1 MKITL
6 NSRENKPLDNPQMVM
21 KKKLTLGSPQNDP
34 LLLPVAVEP
43 KLPIVRPSTDINVN
57 VRKFEKP
64 ESKQKKKLTLPSF
77 NFQLAEPMNT
87 TFSVKPVP
95 TTDNEKIN
103 VFIEAFAN
111 TYKEFFNQVRNFS
124 YSEDGLSI
132 PQQDK
137 IFMETVIDNK
147 KVQQFITTNEHQE
160 EYVEQQ
166 IGFTWYKAQVLKQQ
180 HEVIDFDVDKSIIY
194 EFTLKFTPALTLK
207 PHEKLSDKM
216 LRDFL
221 ELSKLFRDDEKAL
234 IQFGFQPSEN
244 DWYKEGNVQLKDLPT
259 KIKKSEYSTNKMG
272 YSAFDCCLRLI
283 VQSNDKIRLETI
295 SRGLVSTLKRLEHDN
310 ELIAKQVKPKRAK
323 QFYKRK
329 VLGRKVDVPLS
340 FRKRFILTNKE
351 IAHFIVLPN
360 RTLQKDYHLEVD
372 EKGVTT
378 VHKNFLSGKG
388 LWLGDVTVKGNNKQ
402 FRIPTEELDQL
413 CGTYAFVGQPRSGK
427 DMSCSRFIIELAKR
441 GHGAVIGDA
450 IDESG
455 RGMADIIK
463 QNLPEDKVID
473 IDLADFNNPVY
484 FGLDDVVDAIGVTGV
499 DVVANDLV
507 GILELDKNY
516 SSKQLARLVAKA
528 CKCNLF
534 EMFSFLKSDKY
545 ARRIQKRVLDEG
557 NELLHLQLEMEYF
570 QTTIQANVR
579 GAVINRLDELLSMS
593 IMKNLFAARPNP
605 KFNLQKFIEQNK
617 VVLIRMKKDGGLGE
631 QGVKV
636 MMNLLLLKVSWLKKI
651 KQTDNVTF
659 LVFNEFHQYATETFN
674 ETLSSLILESPKYR
688 LGINLIFHTP
698 NKIDRK
704 LYECIQS
711 GAKGLFLFKNG
722 NLGIFRDMYERIK
735 PLDVEACLKIK
746 RHECLYLS
754 NIEDSEPFFIQMHPT
769 DKFDTNYKSVKQT
782 SIYGTKASIVNKD
795 IYETEKWMY
804 EPEPKPEENE
814 EKSEEK
820 PKKSKKT
827 KKN

>member
-43 KLPIVRPSTDINVN
+43 KLPIVRPSTDVNVN
-57 VRKFEKP
+57 VRQFEKP
-64 ESKQKKKLTLPSF
+64 EAKQKKKLTLPSF

-378 VHKNFLSGKG
+378 VDPSLLGKKG
-388 LWLGDVTVKGNNKQ
+388 IYLGNGKVKGNDVAV
-402 FRIPTEELDQL
+402 RIPVDNLDHL
-413 CGTYAFVGQPRSGK
+413 CGAYAFIGSKRMGK
-427 DMSCSRFIIELAKR
+427 DVSCARFIIENAKQ
-441 GHGAVIGDA
+441 GHGAIIGDC
-450 IDESG
+450 IDEAG
-455 RGMADIIK
+455 RGLADLIR
-463 QNLPEDKVID
+463 QNLPESKVID
-473 IDLADFNNPVY
+473 VDLCDTDNPIY
-484 FGLDDVVDAIGVTGV
+484 FGLDDVIESIGNGGI
-499 DVVANDLV
+499 DVISNDLV
-507 GILELDKNY
+507 QILDLDKNY
-516 SSKQLARLVAKA
+516 TSKQLARLVAKA
-528 CKCNLF
+528 CKCNLYD
-534 EMFSFLKSDKY
+534 MMVFLKSDKI
-545 ARRIQKRVLDEG
+545 AREFQK
-557 NELLHLQLEMEYF
+557 
-570 QTTIQANVR
+570 
-579 GAVINRLDELLSMS
+579 
-593 IMKNLFAARPNP
+593 K
-605 KFNLQKFIEQNK
+605 
-617 VVLIRMKKDGGLGE
+617 
-631 QGVKV
+631 
-636 MMNLLLLKVSWLKKI
+636 
-651 KQTDNVTF
+651 
-659 LVFNEFHQYATETFN
+659 
-674 ETLSSLILESPKYR
+674 
-688 LGINLIFHTP
+688 
-698 NKIDRK
+698 
-704 LYECIQS
+704 
-711 GAKGLFLFKNG
+711 
-722 NLGIFRDMYERIK
+722 
-735 PLDVEACLKIK
+735 
-746 RHECLYLS
+746 
-754 NIEDSEPFFIQMHPT
+754 
-769 DKFDTNYKSVKQT
+769 
-782 SIYGTKASIVNKD
+782 
-795 IYETEKWMY
+795 
-804 EPEPKPEENE
+804 
-814 EKSEEK
+814 
-820 PKKSKKT
+820 
-827 KKN
+827 

>member
-6 NSRENKPLDNPQMVM
+6 NSRENKPLDIPQMVM
-21 KKKLTLGSPQNDP
+21 KKKLTLGSPKNDP

-43 KLPIVRPSTDINVN
+43 KLPIVRPSTDVNVN
-57 VRKFEKP
+57 VQQFEKP
-64 ESKQKKKLTLPSF
+64 EAKQKKKLTLPSF

-111 TYKEFFNQVRNFS
+111 TYKEFFNQIRNFS
-124 YSEDGLSI
+124 YDDNGLSI

-180 HEVIDFDVDKSIIY
+180 REVIDFDVDKSIIY
-194 EFTLKFTPALTLK
+194 EFNLKFTPALTLK

-283 VQSNDKIRLETI
+283 VQSEDKIRLETI

-310 ELIAKQVKPKRAK
+310 ELLSRQVKPKRAK

-329 VLGRKVDVPLS
+329 VLGRKIDVPLS

-360 RTLQKDYHLEVD
+360 RSLQKDYHLEVD

-413 CGTYAFVGQPRSGK
+413 CGTYAFVGEPRSGK
-427 DMSCSRFIIELAKR
+427 DMSCSRFIIELAKK
-441 GHGAVIGDA
+441 GHGAIVPDA
-450 IDESG
+450 IDEAG

-463 QNLPEDKVID
+463 QNVPASRIVD

-484 FGLDDVVDAIGVTGV
+484 FGLDDVVDAIGITGV

-516 SSKQLARLVAKA
+516 TSKQLARLVAKA
-528 CKCNLF
+528 CKCNLY
-534 EMFSFLKSDKY
+534 EMFNFLKSDRY
-545 ARRIQKRVLDEG
+545 AREIQNRVLNEG

-570 QTTIQANVR
+570 KATIAANVR

-605 KFNLQKFIEQNK
+605 KFNLQKFIEENK
-617 VVLIRMKKDGGLGE
+617 IVLIRMKKDGGLGE
-631 QGVKV
+631 QGVKI
-636 MMNLLLLKVSWLKKI
+636 MMNLVLLKVSWLKKI

-722 NLGIFRDMYERIK
+722 NLGIFRDLYERIK

-746 RHECLYLS
+746 RHESMYLS
-754 NIEDSEPFFIQMHPT
+754 NVEDAEPFFIKMHPT
-769 DKFDTNYKSVKQT
+769 DKFDTSYRSVKET
-782 SIYGTKASIVNKD
+782 EKYGTKASIVNSD
-795 IYETEKWMY
+795 IFQVEKWMY
-804 EPEPKPEENE
+804 EPEPEPEEKE
-814 EKSEEK
+814 EKTEEK
-820 PKKSKKT
+820 PKKSKKS
-827 KKN
+827 KKS